1 MTSTLYA
8 QSEDHRY
15 LDRVP
20 DDPHQ
25 RAVVDSVL
33 EAAGVAAGDRV
44 LEIGAGRGR
53 YTAMVVS
60 RGLEVVAIEPDATLA
75 SALRRRFESV
85 QGVQVVESLLDEAS
99 IAACD
104 PFSAVMGFHVLHH
117 LDPSALACLDRALG
131 ARPSVGAAFLEP
143 NPLNPLYAA
152 QIALHP
158 AMRFHEERGL
168 WRRSVGDGSACPS
181 LRVVGNIG
189 LLPPSLSRR
198 LGGWIRRPM
207 TAPRFAPWS
216 AYRLIARAAESSR

>member
-1 MTSTLYA
+1 MNSTLYA

-25 RAVVDSVL
+25 VAVVDAVL
-33 EAAGVAAGDRV
+33 EAAGVASGDRV
-44 LEIGAGRGR
+44 VEIGAGRGR
-53 YTAMVVS
+53 YTSLLVS
-60 RGLEVVAIEPDATLA
+60 RGLEVLAIEPDAALA
-75 SALRRRFESV
+75 SALRARFEGRSSV
-85 QGVQVVESLLDEAS
+85 RVVEALLDDAS

-104 PFSAVMGFHVLHH
+104 PFAAVLGFHVLHH
-117 LDPSALACLDRALG
+117 LDPATLACLERALQ
-131 ARPSVGAAFLEP
+131 ARPSVGAGFLEP

-158 AMRFHEERGL
+158 AMRFREERGL
-168 WRRSVGDGSACPS
+168 WRRSVGEGSACPS
-181 LRVVGNIG
+181 LRVVGNVG

-216 AYRLIARAAESSR
+216 AYRLIARASGGSR